1 MSGGKCG
8 RFSEEYPKCGRF
20 WRYAANLSQM
30 LETHDQYWGI
40 GIYGLGCNA
49 NFFYIDLSYCKER
62 QYFVISFIADI
73 RIFIIAYFVL
83 HCPPHSMLHI
93 LFFEA
98 ATGNYSLK

>member
-1 MSGGKCG
+1 
-8 RFSEEYPKCGRF
+8 
-20 WRYAANLSQM
+20 M

-62 QYFVISFIADI
+62 QYFVIPFIADI
-73 RIFIIAYFVL
+73 RIFIIAHFVL

-93 LFFEA
+93 LFLKA